1 MSSISALWH
10 AKNNPPLDPTH
21 LSFRDKAVLVT
32 GANSG
37 LGHAA
42 AIKYAKQGANPL
54 ILAVR
59 TAEKG
64 ETAKQ
69 AIITET
75 NCSPDIFVILTL
87 DLASFD
93 SVRDFVARLD
103 NLVPK
108 GLHVA
113 QLAAGVATW
122 GFEKS
127 TAGYEISVQ
136 VNVLSAA
143 LLAVLLLPILQRARA
158 GTNTAGEDGF
168 VPHLSFVNSVASME
182 VTKDELE
189 KAGVLPVSASK
200 TSLVEWI
207 NDENKFDNQRQYFL
221 VKLAAWF
228 VVQGLVERN
237 QTLEAGQRVVI
248 NASDPGLCKTGMLR
262 SFPAV
267 VRAIMAVKYWILG
280 RSVEEGARTMVSATG
295 LGTESIGKLWRND
308 GYSELSELTESEDG
322 RELGRKTWDGVMGIL
337 RAGGYLQ

>member
-1 MSSISALWH
+1 MSSTSALWH
-10 AKNNPPLDPTH
+10 AKNNPPSDPTH
-21 LSFRDKAVLVT
+21 LSFQTKAVLVT

-59 TAEKG
+59 TAKKG
-64 ETAKQ
+64 EAAKQ

-75 NCSPDIFVILTL
+75 NCSPDIFVILTV

-113 QLAAGVATW
+113 QLAAGVAKW

-127 TAGYEISVQ
+127 TAGYEMSVQ

-143 LLAVLLLPILQRARA
+143 LLGVLLLPILQKART
-158 GTNTAGEDGF
+158 GTNTAAQEDGF
-168 VPHLSFVNSVASME
+168 VPHMSFVNSIASME

-189 KAGVLPVSASK
+189 KARVLPVSASK

-207 NDENKFDNQRQYFL
+207 NDETKFDNQRQYFL

-228 VVQGLVERN
+228 VIQGLVERN
-237 QTLEAGQRVVI
+237 QTLEAGQRIVI

-280 RSVEEGARTMVSATG
+280 RSVEEGARTLVSATG
-295 LGTESIGKLWRND
+295 LGIESIGKLWRND
-308 GYSELSELTESEDG
+308 GY
-322 RELGRKTWDGVMGIL
+322 
-337 RAGGYLQ
+337 